1 VLLRW
6 KKTGAEGARGLWE
19 RLSLQSRDSRGELR
33 TMPWESLMSNA
44 AAHLA
49 SASSS
54 IEELAAQCGRTGGPM
69 VSMELAS
76 QSVWTAMVSL
86 EECSLDLW
94 MTHEPAVLVRRRT
107 SRRVNAE

>member
-1 VLLRW
+1 
-6 KKTGAEGARGLWE
+6 
-19 RLSLQSRDSRGELR
+19 
-33 TMPWESLMSNA
+33 MPWESIMSNA

-54 IEELAAQCGRTGGPM
+54 IEQLAAHCGRTGGPM

-86 EECSLDLW
+86 EECSFDLW
-94 MTHEPAVLVRRRT
+94 TPHEPTVLVRGNTNRRSNT
-107 SRRVNAE
+107 NGATLVQSLGPPTAPAPARSPGTPGKVV

>member
-1 VLLRW
+1 
-6 KKTGAEGARGLWE
+6 
-19 RLSLQSRDSRGELR
+19 
-33 TMPWESLMSNA
+33 MPWESIMSNA

-54 IEELAAQCGRTGGPM
+54 IEQLAAHCGRTGGLT

-86 EECSLDLW
+86 EECSFDLW
-94 MTHEPAVLVRRRT
+94 MSQEPAVLVRGNT
-107 SRRVNAE
+107 SRRLNTERG